1 MDTGDHVDVHLMEF
15 PREVILGK
23 DILSRVGEIINQF
36 GFQAPL
42 IIAGPHTYKIAGSKI
57 EKEISAEVITI
68 EKINIS
74 QIEEIETFIRKNKRD
89 VVIGVGGG
97 KIMDTSKLAASWTG
111 LPWIS
116 VPTSSSND
124 SLSSQA
130 ISFLLT
136 READERGKSKKAHA
150 PLCIVIDMGL
160 VEGAPHRML
169 IAGCGDLISNYTAV
183 RDWEL
188 AHRLK
193 GEYYSEY
200 AAALSMMSAKL
211 VVENARSVKDT
222 PEEGAR
228 LVVKGLVSSGVA
240 MSIAGS
246 SRPASGS
253 EHLFSHALDL
263 LGCKAYHGEQSGVG
277 TIMMMY
283 LHNADWKSMRDVLK
297 FIGAPTSAE
306 ELKVDADTVVE
317 ALILCHTLRDRY
329 TILGEH
335 GITKKAARALAE
347 KTGVI

>member
-1 MDTGDHVDVHLMEF
+1 MEF
-15 PREVILGK
+15 PREVVLGRNV
-23 DILSRVGEIINQF
+23 LPRVGDMIDRF
-36 GFQAPL
+36 GFRTPL
-42 IIAGPHTYKIAGSKI
+42 IVSGPHTYRIAASKI
-57 EKEISAEVITI
+57 EKEIGALVMTI
-68 EKINIS
+68 EDATVA
-74 QIEEIETFIRKNKRD
+74 QIEEIKTFVKTSGND
-89 VVIGVGGG
+89 VIIGVGGG
-97 KIMDTSKLAASWTG
+97 KIMDTAKLSASWTN

-130 ISFLLT
+130 ISFLLS
-136 READERGKSKKAHA
+136 REAEEKKKPKKAHA
-150 PLCIVIDMGL
+150 PLCIVIDMSI
-160 VEGAPHRML
+160 VEKAPYRML
-169 IAGCGDLISNYTAV
+169 VAGCGDLISNYTAV

-211 VVENARSVKDT
+211 VVENARMVKET

-297 FIGAPTSAE
+297 YIGAPSTGK
-306 ELKVDADTVVE
+306 ELGVDDDTVVE
-317 ALILCHTLRDRY
+317 ALTLCHTLRDRY
-329 TILGEH
+329 TILGEK
-335 GITKKAARALAE
+335 GITKKAAKALAE
-347 KTGVI
+347 NTGVI

>member
-1 MDTGDHVDVHLMEF
+1 MEF
-15 PREVILGK
+15 PREVLLGR
-23 DILSRVGEIINQF
+23 DILSRVKNIVNRF
-36 GFQAPL
+36 SFKAPL
-42 IIAGPHTYKIAGSKI
+42 ILTGPHTYKIAASKI
-57 EKEISAEVITI
+57 EEEIQADLSIIEKSTISTI
-68 EKINIS
+68 EDTQCLICDNS
-74 QIEEIETFIRKNKRD
+74 ND
-89 VVIGVGGG
+89 VIIGVGGG
-97 KIMDTSKLAASWTG
+97 RIMDSAKLSASWTT

-116 VPTSSSND
+116 VPTSPSND
-124 SLSSQA
+124 SMSSQA
-130 ISFLLT
+130 ISFLLS
-136 READERGKSKKAHA
+136 REAEEKGKSKKAHA
-150 PLCIVIDMGL
+150 PLGVVIDMDI
-160 VEGAPHRML
+160 VEKAPRRML

-211 VVENARSVKDT
+211 VVENARMVKDT
-222 PEEGAR
+222 PDEGAR

-277 TIMMMY
+277 TIMMNY
-283 LHNADWKSMRDVLK
+283 LHNADWKSVRDVLM
-297 FIGAPTSAE
+297 FIGAPTTAI
-306 ELKVDADTVVE
+306 ELGVDAATVVE
-317 ALILCHTLRDRY
+317 ALTLCHTLRKRY
-329 TILGEH
+329 TILGEN

>member
-1 MDTGDHVDVHLMEF
+1 MEF
-15 PREVILGK
+15 PREVLLGR
-23 DILSRVGEIINQF
+23 DVLSRVGVIVKQF
-36 GFQAPL
+36 GFHAPL
-42 IIAGPHTYKIAGSKI
+42 IITGPHTYKIAASKI

-68 EKINIS
+68 EETNIA
-74 QIEEIETFIRKNKRD
+74 QIEEIEISIQKKKND

-97 KIMDTSKLAASWTG
+97 KIMDTSKLAASWTNI
-111 LPWIS
+111 PWIS

-136 READERGKSKKAHA
+136 READEKGKSKKAHA
-150 PLCIVIDMGL
+150 PLCVVIDMNI
-160 VEGAPHRML
+160 VEKAPHRML

-211 VVENARSVKDT
+211 VVENARMVKDT
-222 PEEGAR
+222 PGEGAR
-228 LVVKGLVSSGVA
+228 LVLKGLVSSGVA

-263 LGCKAYHGEQSGVG
+263 LGCHAYHGEQSGVG

-297 FIGAPTSAE
+297 FIEAPTTGG
-306 ELKVDADTVVE
+306 ELGVDDDTVVE
-317 ALILCHTLRDRY
+317 ALTLCHTLRDRY
-329 TILGEH
+329 TILGED
-335 GITKKAARALAE
+335 GITKKAARSLAE
-347 KTGVI
+347 KTGVIQ

>member
-1 MDTGDHVDVHLMEF
+1 MDVHLMEF
-15 PREVILGK
+15 PREVLLGR
-23 DILSRVGEIINQF
+23 DVLSRVGELITQF
-36 GFQAPL
+36 GFHNPL
-42 IIAGPHTYKIAGSKI
+42 IITGPKTYKIGASKI
-57 EKEISAEVITI
+57 KEEIKAEVLIVK
-68 EKINIS
+68 ESNVDK
-74 QIEEIETFIRKNKRD
+74 IEEIKTALNKENID

-97 KIMDTSKLAASWTG
+97 KIMDTSKLSASWAN

-130 ISFLLT
+130 ISFLLS
-136 READERGKSKKAHA
+136 REAEEKGKSKKAHA
-150 PLCIVIDMGL
+150 PLCIVIDMAM

-169 IAGCGDLISNYTAV
+169 VAGCGDLISNYTAV

-211 VVENARSVKDT
+211 AVENARVIKEA
-222 PEEGAR
+222 PPEGAR

-297 FIGAPTSAE
+297 FIGAPITAQDLE
-306 ELKVDADTVVE
+306 VDDETIVE
-317 ALILCHTLRDRY
+317 ALTICHTLRDRY
-329 TILGEH
+329 TILGED
-335 GITKKAARALAE
+335 GLTRKAAKALAE
-347 KTGVI
+347 KTGVIQ

>member
-1 MDTGDHVDVHLMEF
+1 MDVHLMEF
-15 PREVILGK
+15 PREVLLGR
-23 DILSRVGEIINQF
+23 DVLSRVGELINQF
-36 GFQAPL
+36 GFHDPL
-42 IIAGPHTYKIAGSKI
+42 IIAGPKTHKIAASKI
-57 EKEISAEVITI
+57 EDEIHAEVLIV
-68 EKINIS
+68 KDSNVDK
-74 QIEEIETFIRKNKRD
+74 IEEIKCLLMKKGID

-97 KIMDTSKLAASWTG
+97 KIMDTAKLSASWAN

-130 ISFLLT
+130 ISFLLS
-136 READERGKSKKAHA
+136 REAEEKGKSKKAHA
-150 PLCIVIDMGL
+150 PLCIVIDMAI
-160 VEGAPHRML
+160 VEEAPHRML
-169 IAGCGDLISNYTAV
+169 VAGCGDLISNYTAV

-211 VVENARSVKDT
+211 AVENARVIKEA
-222 PEEGAR
+222 PPEGAR

-297 FIGAPTSAE
+297 FIGAPTTSE
-306 ELKVDADTVVE
+306 DLGVNDETIVE
-317 ALILCHTLRDRY
+317 ALTLCHTLRDRY
-329 TILGEH
+329 TILGED
-335 GITKKAARALAE
+335 GLTRKAAKALAE
-347 KTGVI
+347 KTGVIQ

>member
-1 MDTGDHVDVHLMEF
+1 MGYGDHMNIHFMEF
-15 PREVILGK
+15 PREVLLGR
-23 DILSRVGEIINQF
+23 DILSRVDEIITRF
-36 GFQAPL
+36 GFRTPL
-42 IIAGPHTYKIAGSKI
+42 LISGPHTYKIAASRIEQEIEADVMII
-57 EKEISAEVITI
+57 EKTNIAQI
-68 EKINIS
+68 EKIENVITS
-74 QIEEIETFIRKNKRD
+74 QKND

-97 KIMDTSKLAASWTG
+97 KIMDAAKLSASWNT

-130 ISFLLT
+130 IAFLLN
-136 READERGKSKKAHA
+136 REAEEREKLKKAHA
-150 PLCIVIDMGL
+150 PLCIVIDMDI
-160 VEGAPHRML
+160 VEKAPERML
-169 IAGCGDLISNYTAV
+169 VAGCGDLISNYTAV

-200 AAALSMMSAKL
+200 AAALSMMSAKI
-211 VVENARSVKDT
+211 VVENARTVKDT

-263 LGCKAYHGEQSGVG
+263 LGCNAYHGEQSGVG

-297 FIGAPTSAE
+297 FIGAPTTGR
-306 ELKVDADTVVE
+306 ELGMDEDTVVE
-317 ALILCHTLRDRY
+317 ALTLCHTLRDRY
-329 TILGEH
+329 TILGEK
-335 GITKKAARALAE
+335 GLTKKAARALAE

>member
-1 MDTGDHVDVHLMEF
+1 MDFHSMEF
-15 PREVILGK
+15 PREVLLGK
-23 DILSRVGEIINQF
+23 NALSRVGEIVHQF
-36 GFQAPL
+36 GFHAPL
-42 IIAGPHTYKIAGSKI
+42 IISGPHTYKIAASKI
-57 EKEISAEVITI
+57 EKEISAEVLTI
-68 EKINIS
+68 EEVDIA
-74 QIEEIETFIRKNKRD
+74 QIEEIEKFIKKNKKD

-97 KIMDTSKLAASWTG
+97 KIMDASKLSASWTN

-130 ISFLLT
+130 IAFLLS
-136 READERGKSKKAHA
+136 REAEEKAKPKNAHA
-150 PLCIVIDMGL
+150 PLCIVIDMGT
-160 VEGAPHRML
+160 VEKAPRRML
-169 IAGCGDLISNYTAV
+169 VAGCSDLISNYTAV

-211 VVENARSVKDT
+211 VVENARMVTET

-297 FIGAPTSAE
+297 FIGAPTTGK
-306 ELKVDADTVVE
+306 ELGVDDDAVVE
-317 ALILCHTLRDRY
+317 ALTICHTLRDRY
-329 TILGEH
+329 TILGEN
-335 GITKKAARALAE
+335 GLTKKAAKALAE
-347 KTGVI
+347 KTGVIQ

>member
-1 MDTGDHVDVHLMEF
+1 MEF
-15 PREVILGK
+15 PREVLLGR
-23 DILSRVGEIINQF
+23 DILSRVKDIVNRF
-36 GFQAPL
+36 SFKAPL
-42 IIAGPHTYKIAGSKI
+42 ILTGPHTYKIAASKI
-57 EKEISAEVITI
+57 EEEVQADLSIIEKSTISTI
-68 EKINIS
+68 EDIQSLICDNS
-74 QIEEIETFIRKNKRD
+74 ND
-89 VVIGVGGG
+89 VIIGVGGG
-97 KIMDTSKLAASWTG
+97 RIMDSSKLSATWTT

-116 VPTSSSND
+116 VPTSPSND
-124 SLSSQA
+124 SMSSQA
-130 ISFLLT
+130 ISFLLS
-136 READERGKSKKAHA
+136 REAEEKGKFKKAHA
-150 PLCIVIDMGL
+150 PLGVVIDMDI
-160 VEGAPHRML
+160 VEKAPRRML

-211 VVENARSVKDT
+211 VVENARMVKDT

-263 LGCKAYHGEQSGVG
+263 LGCRAYHGEQSGVG
-277 TIMMMY
+277 TIMMNY
-283 LHNADWKSMRDVLK
+283 LHNADWKSVRDVLM
-297 FIGAPTSAE
+297 FIGAPTTAT
-306 ELKVDADTVVE
+306 ELGVDAATVVE
-317 ALILCHTLRDRY
+317 ALTLCHTLRKRY
-329 TILGEH
+329 TILGEN
-335 GITKKAARALAE
+335 GITKKAAQALAE

>member
-1 MDTGDHVDVHLMEF
+1 MDFHFMEF
-15 PREVILGK
+15 PREVLLGRN
-23 DILSRVGEIINQF
+23 ILSRVEEIIKRSNF
-36 GFQAPL
+36 RSPL
-42 IIAGPHTYKIAGSKI
+42 IISGPKTYKIAASRI
-57 EKEISAEVITI
+57 EKEIGADVFTVE
-68 EKINIS
+68 EINLS
-74 QIEEIETFIRKNKRD
+74 KAEEIERYIQDNHTD
-89 VVIGVGGG
+89 VIIGVGGG
-97 KIMDTSKLAASWTG
+97 KIMDASKLSASWTNI
-111 LPWIS
+111 PWIS

-130 ISFLLT
+130 ISFLLS
-136 READERGKSKKAHA
+136 REAEEKKKPKTAHA
-150 PLCIVIDMGL
+150 PLCIVIDMGI
-160 VEGAPHRML
+160 VEKAPSRML
-169 IAGCGDLISNYTAV
+169 IAGCSDLISNYTAV

-211 VVENARSVKDT
+211 VIENARMVKET

-246 SRPASGS
+246 SRPASGA

-263 LGCKAYHGEQSGVG
+263 LGSKALHGEQGGVG

-283 LHNADWKSMRDVLK
+283 LHNADWKSVRDVLQY
-297 FIGAPTSAE
+297 IGAPTTGAE
-306 ELKVDADTVVE
+306 LGVDADTIVE
-317 ALILCHTLRDRY
+317 ALTLCHTLRDRY
-329 TILGEH
+329 TILGED
-335 GITKKAARALAE
+335 GLTKKAAKALAE

>member
-1 MDTGDHVDVHLMEF
+1 MDIHFMEF
-15 PREVILGK
+15 PREVLLGR
-23 DILSRVGEIINQF
+23 DILSRVKGIVDRFN
-36 GFQAPL
+36 FQAPL
-42 IIAGPHTYKIAGSKI
+42 IVSGPHTYKIAASKI
-57 EKEISAEVITI
+57 EKKVEAKPFTI
-68 EKINIS
+68 EKTDMAT
-74 QIEEIETFIRKNKRD
+74 IEDIQCLIENTGND

-97 KIMDTSKLAASWTG
+97 RIMDASKLSASWTN

-124 SLSSQA
+124 SMSSQA
-130 ISFLLT
+130 ISFLLS
-136 READERGKSKKAHA
+136 REAEEKGKSKKAHA
-150 PLCIVIDMGL
+150 PLGVVIDMDI
-160 VEGAPHRML
+160 VEKAPLRML

-211 VVENARSVKDT
+211 VVENARMVKET
-222 PEEGAR
+222 PSEGAR

-263 LGCKAYHGEQSGVG
+263 LGCEALHGEQSGVG
-277 TIMMMY
+277 TIMMNY
-283 LHNADWKSMRDVLK
+283 LHNADWKSVREVLK
-297 FIGAPTSAE
+297 FIGAPSTAQ
-306 ELKVDADTVVE
+306 ELGVDADAVVE
-317 ALILCHTLRDRY
+317 ALTLCHTLRDRY
-329 TILGEH
+329 TILGEK
-335 GITKKAARALAE
+335 GITRKAAKALAE

>member
-1 MDTGDHVDVHLMEF
+1 MEF
-15 PREVILGK
+15 PREVLLGRNV
-23 DILSRVGEIINQF
+23 LSRVGEIVNQF
-36 GFQAPL
+36 GFHTPL
-42 IIAGPHTYKIAGSKI
+42 IISGPHTYKIAASTI
-57 EKEISAEVITI
+57 EKEISAAVITI
-68 EKINIS
+68 EETNIT
-74 QIEEIETFIRKNKRD
+74 QIGEIETFITENKTD

-97 KIMDTSKLAASWTG
+97 KTMDTAKLSASWTN

-130 ISFLLT
+130 ISFLLS
-136 READERGKSKKAHA
+136 REAEEKKKSKKAHA
-150 PLCIVIDMGL
+150 PLCIVIDMNI
-160 VEGAPHRML
+160 VEKAPQRML

-211 VVENARSVKDT
+211 IVENARMVKDT
-222 PEEGAR
+222 PAEGAR

-263 LGCKAYHGEQSGVG
+263 LGCNAYHGEQSGVG

-283 LHNADWKSMRDVLK
+283 LHNADWKSMRDVLQY
-297 FIGAPTSAE
+297 IGAPVTGE
-306 ELKVDADTVVE
+306 ELGVDEDIVVE
-317 ALILCHTLRDRY
+317 ALTLCHTLRDRY

-347 KTGVI
+347 KTGVIQ

>member
-1 MDTGDHVDVHLMEF
+1 MDMHFMEF
-15 PREVILGK
+15 PREILLGR
-23 DILSRVGEIINQF
+23 DILSRVKDIINRF
-36 GFQAPL
+36 NFHTPL
-42 IIAGPHTYKIAGSKI
+42 ILAGPHTYKIGASKI
-57 EKEISAEVITI
+57 EKEVEAELSIIKETNITAI
-68 EKINIS
+68 EDIQTLITDSNI
-74 QIEEIETFIRKNKRD
+74 D

-97 KIMDTSKLAASWTG
+97 RIMDASKLSASWTN

-124 SLSSQA
+124 SMSSQA
-130 ISFLLT
+130 ISFLLS
-136 READERGKSKKAHA
+136 REAEEKGKSKNAHA
-150 PLCIVIDMGL
+150 PLGVVIDMGI
-160 VEGAPHRML
+160 VEKAPRRML
-169 IAGCGDLISNYTAV
+169 ISGCGDLISNYTAV

-211 VVENARSVKDT
+211 VVENARMVTET
-222 PEEGAR
+222 PGEGAR

-263 LGCKAYHGEQSGVG
+263 LGCKAYHGEQCGVG
-277 TIMMMY
+277 TIMMNY

-297 FIGAPTSAE
+297 YIGAPTTAE
-306 ELKVDADTVVE
+306 ELGVDNDTIVE

-329 TILGEH
+329 TILGER

-347 KTGVI
+347 KTGVIQ